1 MFKKKTA
8 IRGRFKFCVQT
19 HRILRE
25 FTSNSACKR
34 EQSHARMNF
43 VERKQDRSTAAIQR
57 ANPINSVSLW
67 INLIENQNWPPWPMY
82 RTPLSIVIFVLV
94 AKNSPSLAAISKL
107 RPSVEKP
114 SLSSATTTT
123 SPYLMKPHPRSM
135 KNSCNPCN
143 SCLKKKNS
151 LVFVI
156 FRQCSSVFVLSRQR
170 PFQMSYLCTV
180 NENHW

>member
-1 MFKKKTA
+1 
-8 IRGRFKFCVQT
+8 
-19 HRILRE
+19 
-25 FTSNSACKR
+25 
-34 EQSHARMNF
+34 
-43 VERKQDRSTAAIQR
+43 
-57 ANPINSVSLW
+57 
-67 INLIENQNWPPWPMY
+67 MY

-143 SCLKKKNS
+143 SCLKKKNLWCS
-151 LVFVI
+151 SYFVNVH
-156 FRQCSSVFVLSRQR
+156 QCSSYLVNALFKCRTFVPSMKIIDNRSQR
-170 PFQMSYLCTV
+170 AANV
-180 NENHW
+180 